1 MNVVAIQNDEQQIA
15 GSNLDL
21 NVSNAHSNI
30 FDFGIWTRLT
40 DLDSVN
46 PREGYEVTGSQIH
59 VVYVY
64 I

>member
-46 PREGYEVTGSQIH
+46 SREGYEVTGSQIH

>member
-1 MNVVAIQNDEQQIA
+1 MHVVAIRMMNNKVA

-30 FDFGIWTRLT
+30 VDFGIWTRLT
-40 DLDSVN
+40 DLDSVD

-59 VVYVY
+59 AVYVY

>member
-1 MNVVAIQNDEQQIA
+1 MMNNKVA

-46 PREGYEVTGSQIH
+46 SREGYEVTGSQIH